1 MSVIIRKP
9 YGERQKRTEYPEKR
23 SQWDEICE
31 AIDVALARNPKDF
44 RELIGI
50 LQEAG
55 YEYKDG
61 KQPALRGKGHAR
73 FARFRSLGKGY
84 SVEELCEVIA
94 GNAVHKSKFAEKKR
108 TSARSAQVHQKAE
121 LSFLIDVRAKMQ
133 AGKGAGYAR
142 WAKVFNLKQMAK
154 AMMFMEEHGIKS
166 YAELKEKADG
176 ISEKCDALLE
186 FVKADEARMWEVSVL
201 RKHLINNAKA
211 KDVFAAYKAS
221 GYNREFYEAHRDT
234 LALRSAAK
242 KAFDA
247 YKKENGSDKKLPR
260 ISELN
265 EEYAMLLERKKSSYA
280 EYRKTKSEMQD
291 WLVAQKIVQEILKE
305 DEQKKE
311 QLHEQEV
318 RQEEENRQSSR

>member
-1 MSVIIRKP
+1 MARLSDIVCLEHRLSVIIRKP
-9 YGERQKRTEYPEKR
+9 CGERQKRTEYPEKK
-23 SQWDEICE
+23 SQRDEICE
-31 AIDVALARNPKDF
+31 SIDAALARKLKDF

-84 SVEELCEVIA
+84 LVEELCEVIA
-94 GNAVHKSKFAEKKR
+94 GNAVHKSKFVEKTR
-108 TSARSAQVHQKAE
+108 ISARSAQVHQEAK

-186 FVKADEARMWEVSVL
+186 SVKADEARMSEVSVL
-201 RKHLINNAKA
+201 RKHLINYAKA
-211 KDVFAAYKAS
+211 KDVFVAYKAS
-221 GYNREFYEAHRDT
+221 GYNREFYEAHRGYAG
-234 LALRSAAK
+234 LAQC
-242 KAFDA
+242 
-247 YKKENGSDKKLPR
+247 
-260 ISELN
+260 SE
-265 EEYAMLLERKKSSYA
+265 KG
-280 EYRKTKSEMQD
+280 
-291 WLVAQKIVQEILKE
+291 V
-305 DEQKKE
+305 
-311 QLHEQEV
+311 
-318 RQEEENRQSSR
+318 

>member
-1 MSVIIRKP
+1 MARK
-9 YGERQKRTEYPEKR
+9 
-23 SQWDEICE
+23 
-31 AIDVALARNPKDF
+31 PKDF

-84 SVEELCEVIA
+84 SVEELCEVLA
-94 GNAVHKSKFAEKKR
+94 GNAIHKSKFAEKTR

-166 YAELKEKADG
+166 YAELKEQADG

-186 FVKADEARMWEVSVL
+186 SVKADEARMSEVSVL
-201 RKHLINNAKA
+201 RKHLINYAKA

-265 EEYAMLLERKKSSYA
+265 AEYAMLLERKKSSYA

>member
-1 MSVIIRKP
+1 MNRYVKRGSKGIALLDMRGEQPKLRYVFDVADTGERKNSRAVQLWKMNAEHEQPIIRAL
-9 YGERQKRTEYPEKR
+9 
-23 SQWDEICE
+23 D
-31 AIDVALARNPKDF
+31 AAFDVPS
-44 RELIGI
+44 G
-50 LQEAG
+50 AG
-55 YEYKDG
+55 
-61 KQPALRGKGHAR
+61 
-73 FARFRSLGKGY
+73 SL
-84 SVEELCEVIA
+84 E
-94 GNAVHKSKFAEKKR
+94 NHKSKFAEKTR

-186 FVKADEARMWEVSVL
+186 SVKADEARMSEVSVL
-201 RKHLINNAKA
+201 RKHLINYAKT

-242 KAFDA
+242 KAFDT

-265 EEYAMLLERKKSSYA
+265 AEYAMLLERKKSSYA